1 MTWWLA
7 SIICGTLFDLAGKL
21 ADKARLEARMGE
33 SNFWDNP
40 DKAKQ
45 TIAQLKPLNNIL
57 KPYEELDK
65 TKEDMVV
72 MAEFAGEDAS
82 MEAELQTE
90 LAKFEKKFNAFE
102 FQAMLS
108 GPEDASN
115 AFLRIQAGTGGTD
128 ACDFAS
134 MLLRMY
140 TRWAEDHGYKVE
152 LTDEL
157 ANEEAGLRN
166 ATIHV
171 TGDYAYGRLQSE
183 VGVHR
188 LVRISPFGS
197 GDKRQ
202 TSFVA
207 IDVLPEIEQSPIEI
221 KPDDVETQTFSC
233 GGPGGQHVNKTQSG
247 VRLIHHPTGL
257 VAESRT
263 ERSQHKNKDNCWK
276 MLYAK
281 LFKMEENRRKA
292 EVERQYDEKGEVAW
306 GNQIRNYVLQPY
318 TLVKDTRTATETA
331 QVAKVLDGDLDQFME
346 DYLKMMVMKRNKKPG
361 L

>member
-1 MTWWLA
+1 
-7 SIICGTLFDLAGKL
+7 
-21 ADKARLEARMGE
+21 MGE
-33 SNFWDNP
+33 PNFWDNP
-40 DKAKQ
+40 EKAQQ
-45 TIAQLKPLNNIL
+45 TIALLKPLSNIL
-57 KPYEELDK
+57 KPLEELEK
-65 TKEDMVV
+65 AKEDMLV
-72 MAEFAGEDAS
+72 MAEFASEDTS
-82 MEAELQTE
+82 MEEELTTA
-90 LAKFEKKFNAFE
+90 LKSFEQKFNEFE
-102 FQAMLS
+102 FQSMLS

-140 TRWAEDHGYKVE
+140 TRWAEDHGYQVD

-166 ATIHV
+166 ATIYIK
-171 TGDYAYGRLQSE
+171 GEYAYGRLQSE

-202 TSFVA
+202 TSFCAV
-207 IDVLPEIEQSPIEI
+207 DVLPEIEQTTIEI
-221 KPDDVETQTFSC
+221 NPEDVETQTFSC

-276 MLYAK
+276 MLHAK
-281 LFKMEENRRKA
+281 MFKMEENRRKA
-292 EVERQYDEKGEVAW
+292 EVEKQYDDKGEVAW

-318 TLVKDTRTATETA
+318 TLVKDTRNGTETA
-331 QVAKVLDGDLDQFME
+331 QVQKVLDGDIDDFIE
-346 DYLKMMVMKRNKKPG
+346 AYLKEQAKKRNTAKK
-361 L
+361 

>member
-1 MTWWLA
+1 
-7 SIICGTLFDLAGKL
+7 
-21 ADKARLEARMGE
+21 MGE
-33 SNFWDNP
+33 ANFWDNP
-40 DKAKQ
+40 EKAQQ
-45 TIAQLKPLNNIL
+45 TIAQLKPLNNVL
-57 KPYEELDK
+57 KPFEEL
-65 TKEDMVV
+65 TKATDDMAV
-72 MAEFAGEDAS
+72 MAEFASEDPA
-82 MEAELQTE
+82 MEEELDRE
-90 LAKFEKKFNAFE
+90 LNAFE
-102 FQAMLS
+102 SRYNTFEMQATLS

-115 AFLRIQAGTGGTD
+115 AFLRLQAGTGGTD

-140 TRWAEDHGYKVE
+140 TRWAEDHGFKVE

-166 ATIHV
+166 ATIHIQ
-171 TGDYAYGRLQSE
+171 GEYAYGRLQSE

-207 IDVLPEIEQSPIEI
+207 VDVLPEIVQPTIEI

-257 VAESRT
+257 VAESRS

-281 LFKMEENRRKA
+281 LFKMEENRRRA
-292 EVERQYDEKGEVAW
+292 EVEKQYDDKGEVAW

-318 TLVKDTRTATETA
+318 TLVKDTRTGAETS
-331 QVAKVLDGDLDQFME
+331 QVQKVLDGDIDMFIE
-346 DYLKMMVMKRNKKPG
+346 SYLKELVTKRSRK
-361 L
+361 

>member
-1 MTWWLA
+1 
-7 SIICGTLFDLAGKL
+7 
-21 ADKARLEARMGE
+21 MGE
-33 SNFWDNP
+33 PGFWDNQE
-40 DKAKQ
+40 KAQQ
-45 TIAQLKPLNNIL
+45 TIALMKPLNNIL
-57 KPYEELDK
+57 KPLEELEK
-65 TKEDMVV
+65 AKEDMLV
-72 MAEFAGEDAS
+72 MAEFASEDAG
-82 MEAELQTE
+82 MEQELTTE
-90 LAKFEKKFNAFE
+90 LERFEKQFNEFE
-102 FQAMLS
+102 FRSMLS

-140 TRWAEDHGYKVE
+140 TRWAEDHGYTVE

-166 ATIHV
+166 ATIHIK
-171 TGDYAYGRLQSE
+171 GEYAYGRLQSE

-202 TSFVA
+202 TSFCA
-207 IDVLPEIEQSPIEI
+207 IDVLPEIEQTTIEI
-221 KPDDVETQTFSC
+221 NPEDVETQTFSC

-257 VAESRT
+257 VAESRS

-281 LFKMEENRRKA
+281 LFKMEENRRRA
-292 EVERQYDEKGEVAW
+292 EVEKQYDDKGEVAW

-318 TLVKDTRTATETA
+318 TLVKDTRNGTETA
-331 QVAKVLDGDLDQFME
+331 QVQKVLDGDIDMFIE
-346 DYLKMMVMKRNKKPG
+346 AYLKEQAKKRNTAKK
-361 L
+361 

>member
-1 MTWWLA
+1 
-7 SIICGTLFDLAGKL
+7 
-21 ADKARLEARMGE
+21 MGE
-33 SNFWDNP
+33 STFWDHP
-40 DKAKQ
+40 DQAKQ
-45 TIAQLKPLNNIL
+45 IISQLKPLNATL
-57 KPYEELDK
+57 KPYEELNK
-65 TKEDMVV
+65 AKEDMAV
-72 MAEFAGEDAS
+72 MAEFASEDAS
-82 MEAELQTE
+82 METE
-90 LAKFEKKFNAFE
+90 LATSLESFEKRFNEFE

-108 GPEDASN
+108 GPQDASN
-115 AFLRIQAGTGGTD
+115 AFLRLQAGTGGTD

-140 TRWAEDHGYKVE
+140 TRWAEDHGYTVT

-166 ATIHV
+166 ATIYLA
-171 TGDYAYGRLQSE
+171 GEYAYGRLQSE

-207 IDVLPEIEQSPIEI
+207 VDVLPEIEQPTIEI
-221 KPDDVETQTFSC
+221 KPDDVEIQTFSC

-247 VRLIHHPTGL
+247 VRIIHKPTGV
-257 VAESRT
+257 VAESRS

-281 LFKMEENRRKA
+281 LFKLEEQRRRA
-292 EVERQYDEKGEVAW
+292 EVEKQYDEKGEVAW

-318 TLVKDTRTATETA
+318 TLVKDTRTGAETS
-331 QVAKVLDGDLDQFME
+331 QVQKVLDGDIDMFIE
-346 DYLKMMVMKRNKKPG
+346 AYLKEMVMKKNKK
-361 L
+361 

>member
-1 MTWWLA
+1 
-7 SIICGTLFDLAGKL
+7 
-21 ADKARLEARMGE
+21 MGE
-33 SNFWDNP
+33 PGFWDNQE
-40 DKAKQ
+40 KAQQ
-45 TIAQLKPLNNIL
+45 TIALMKPLNNIL
-57 KPYEELDK
+57 KPLEELEK
-65 TKEDMVV
+65 AKEDMLV
-72 MAEFAGEDAS
+72 MAEFASEDAG
-82 MEAELQTE
+82 MEQELTTE
-90 LAKFEKKFNAFE
+90 LERFEKQFNEFE
-102 FQAMLS
+102 FRSMLS

-140 TRWAEDHGYKVE
+140 TRWAEDHGYTVE

-166 ATIHV
+166 ATIHIK
-171 TGDYAYGRLQSE
+171 GEYAYGRLQSE

-202 TSFVA
+202 TSFCA
-207 IDVLPEIEQSPIEI
+207 IDVLPEIEQTTIEI
-221 KPDDVETQTFSC
+221 NPEDVETQTFSC

-257 VAESRT
+257 VAESRS

-281 LFKMEENRRKA
+281 LFKMEENRRRA
-292 EVERQYDEKGEVAW
+292 EVEKQYDDKGEVAW

-318 TLVKDTRTATETA
+318 TLVKDTRNGTETA
-331 QVAKVLDGDLDQFME
+331 QVQKVLDGDINMFIE
-346 DYLKMMVMKRNKKPG
+346 AYLKEQAKKRNTAKK
-361 L
+361 

>member
-1 MTWWLA
+1 
-7 SIICGTLFDLAGKL
+7 
-21 ADKARLEARMGE
+21 MGE
-33 SNFWDNP
+33 PNFWDNP
-40 DKAKQ
+40 EKAQQ
-45 TIAQLKPLNNIL
+45 TIALLKPLSNIL
-57 KPYEELDK
+57 KPLEELEKAKD
-65 TKEDMVV
+65 DMLV
-72 MAEFAGEDAS
+72 MAEFASEDTS
-82 MEAELQTE
+82 MEEELTTALE
-90 LAKFEKKFNAFE
+90 GFEKKFNEFE
-102 FQAMLS
+102 FQSMLS

-140 TRWAEDHGYKVE
+140 TRWAEDHGYQVD

-166 ATIHV
+166 ATIYIK
-171 TGDYAYGRLQSE
+171 GEYAYGRLQSE

-202 TSFVA
+202 TSFCAV
-207 IDVLPEIEQSPIEI
+207 DVLPEIEQTTIEI
-221 KPDDVETQTFSC
+221 NPEDVETQTFSC

-276 MLYAK
+276 MLHAK
-281 LFKMEENRRKA
+281 MFKMEENRRKA
-292 EVERQYDEKGEVAW
+292 EVEKQYDDKGEVAW

-318 TLVKDTRTATETA
+318 TLVKDTRNGTETA
-331 QVAKVLDGDLDQFME
+331 QVQKVLDGDIDDFIE
-346 DYLKMMVMKRNKKPG
+346 AYLKEKAKKRNSAKK
-361 L
+361 